1 MNLQLILEQVS
12 KILGRIN
19 KKQRIII
26 LATIVVLISF
36 VTYLVLFRVDTKNEY
51 EGYSVLFN
59 GIDPADSALILQN
72 LQQNKIPY
80 KIPTD
85 NTILIPSEKVYE
97 QRINLASLGIPKQG
111 KKIGFSDFIENQNL
125 GDTDF
130 KERTKYQL
138 AVEGELTKTIE
149 SITAIE
155 SASVLIAPA
164 EKSVFSKQNIP
175 PTASVKIQLRQG
187 MDLTQAQTIGIKNL
201 VAAAVTNLTPDRVK
215 IINQDGDLLGELN
228 EFSEPSG
235 MIKLAEQQRKYQMN
249 IEKNYEHKIVEAL
262 KAIVGDES
270 RVRAQ
275 VSMEFDFSQVKQTQ
289 ELFGNN
295 VVAAQ
300 RNIEEHE
307 KGLRETPIGG
317 VPGVVSNIGPVQG
330 LDDNNILNEKHKTD
344 EATNFVVDRTVSEIR
359 GPIGT
364 LKRISTGV
372 VIDGTYREVTD
383 EDGKKHLEY
392 VPRSERD
399 LKEIEDIVKGVI
411 SFNEE
416 RGDFVKVS
424 NFELNAATAN
434 YRPKDSWESFSEQV
448 EKYLG
453 PFLPLIKYF
462 IVAIV
467 LFIFYKKIVAPFT
480 ERMLE
485 VQEDEDDEVES
496 LLRLDEDDD
505 EDLNK
510 FSELRKRVEDQL
522 GIGGGFNED
531 EVKYEVIL
539 ERMRNVIS
547 EKPEEIASLFQTLI
561 KDELEINATS

>member
-85 NTILIPSEKVYE
+85 NTILIPSDKVYE

-130 KERTKYQL
+130 REQTKYQL

-187 MDLTQAQTIGIKNL
+187 MDLTQAQIIGIKNL

-215 IINQDGDLLGELN
+215 IINQDGDLLGEIN

-235 MIKLAEQQRKYQMN
+235 MIKLAELQRKYQMN
-249 IEKNYEHKIVEAL
+249 IEKNYEHKIIEAL

-300 RNIEEHE
+300 RNIEEYE

-330 LDDNNILNEKHKTD
+330 LDENNILNEKRKTD
-344 EATNFVVDRTVSEIR
+344 EATNFVVDRTVSEIK

-372 VIDGTYREVTD
+372 VIDGTYREIID
-383 EDGKKHLEY
+383 EEGNKRLEY

-411 SFNEE
+411 SFSEE

-467 LFIFYKKIVAPFT
+467 LFIFYKKIVAPFA

-485 VQEDEDDEVES
+485 VQEEEDDEVES

-505 EDLNK
+505 EDLNR

-547 EKPEEIASLFQTLI
+547 EKPEEVASLFQTLI
-561 KDELEINATS
+561 KDELEINAAS